1 VFDSSTKFPE
11 SVLMGQS
18 VFLGNFDE
26 CIAVE
31 DVPTKYGPFRGQYC
45 LVAFR
50 ERTASTRSTNSQT
63 TPDIG
68 GPRGNILAV
77 AGSDRTVSGVSE

>member
-1 VFDSSTKFPE
+1 
-11 SVLMGQS
+11 MGQT

-31 DVPTKYGPFRGQYC
+31 DVPTKYGPFSGQYC
-45 LVAFR
+45 LVAFHG
-50 ERTASTRSTNSQT
+50 RTASTRSTNSQN
-63 TPDIG
+63 TPDTG
-68 GPRGNILAV
+68 GSRGNIRAV